1 MRDLIEKAEALVAAL
16 DRHFGEYSKPLSVAP
31 EIFKFRTALTAAK
44 EELAAPSEDRV
55 REAAGR
61 CVRALLMDSRCTEG
75 DRLAIK
81 KRGSDGNEHDLGA
94 WSHDAAL
101 NVIAEALRP
110 YVTPAPALPAGT
122 VAVNVETLRE
132 GVAVLNR
139 AYLGGINRGDD
150 DVAKSHNALSKILP
164 PPPRPEPPKE
174 LVAEW
179 ERMATKYVRDLM
191 LGGPDA
197 AFLEHSPHVMRAY
210 VAALRAAW
218 EADPKGKQ

>member
-1 MRDLIEKAEALVAAL
+1 MDAEKNVVEAARRVVKEATHIHREVCPIRATLINSLESALSAY
-16 DRHFGEYSKPLSVAP
+16 DSAP
-31 EIFKFRTALTAAK
+31 
-44 EELAAPSEDRV
+44 APSEDRV

-122 VAVNVETLRE
+122 VVARLEWLR
-132 GVAVLNR
+132 LM
-139 AYLGGINRGDD
+139 LT
-150 DVAKSHNALSKILP
+150 VAKQRDCTEIVDEIEGFLAKL
-164 PPPRPEPPKE
+164 PRPEPPKE
-174 LVAEW
+174 P
-179 ERMATKYVRDLM
+179 T
-191 LGGPDA
+191 
-197 AFLEHSPHVMRAY
+197 
-210 VAALRAAW
+210 
-218 EADPKGKQ
+218 

>member
-1 MRDLIEKAEALVAAL
+1 MTRELVEAAKAVIADRNHLGAMFEWEGNDVLTSPNALRWQAFVAAL
-16 DRHFGEYSKPLSVAP
+16 RAALSAYDSAP
-31 EIFKFRTALTAAK
+31 
-44 EELAAPSEDRV
+44 APSEDRV

-122 VAVNVETLRE
+122 VAVEVSLLKRWR
-132 GVAVLNR
+132 VAMSRCIATN
-139 AYLGGINRGDD
+139 G
-150 DVAKSHNALSKILP
+150 SPTHNLSLPEIDAILQ
-164 PPPRPEPPKE
+164 PPPRPEPSAG
-174 LVAEW
+174 LVEEWKAAARAESDK
-179 ERMATKYVRDLM
+179 AY
-191 LGGPDA
+191 DA
-197 AFLEHSPHVMRAY
+197 KL
-210 VAALRAAW
+210 AALRAAW

>member
-1 MRDLIEKAEALVAAL
+1 MDAEKNVAEAARKLLKLIQPNAVGGFDVTGNLHDELRELMGAIAAY
-16 DRHFGEYSKPLSVAP
+16 DSAP
-31 EIFKFRTALTAAK
+31 
-44 EELAAPSEDRV
+44 APSKDRV

-81 KRGSDGNEHDLGA
+81 KRGIDGNEHDLGA

-122 VAVNVETLRE
+122 VAVEVSLLKRWR
-132 GVAVLNR
+132 VAMSRCIATN
-139 AYLGGINRGDD
+139 G
-150 DVAKSHNALSKILP
+150 SPTHNLSLPEIDALLP

-174 LVAEW
+174 LVRKWELEAEKW
-179 ERMATKYVRDLM
+179 
-191 LGGPDA
+191 A
-197 AFLEHSPHVMRAY
+197 ASRFLENPLSARIGY

-218 EADPKGKQ
+218 EAEKWGA

>member
-1 MRDLIEKAEALVAAL
+1 MDAEKNVVEAARAVVATRGWDLLGGSHEKIVALRAAL
-16 DRHFGEYSKPLSVAP
+16 SAYDSAP
-31 EIFKFRTALTAAK
+31 
-44 EELAAPSEDRV
+44 APSEDRV

-75 DRLAIK
+75 GWLAIK

-122 VAVNVETLRE
+122 VVARLEWLR
-132 GVAVLNR
+132 LM
-139 AYLGGINRGDD
+139 LT
-150 DVAKSHNALSKILP
+150 VAKQRDCTEIVDEIEGFLAKL
-164 PPPRPEPPKE
+164 PRPEPPKE
-174 LVAEW
+174 FVAEW
-179 ERMATKYVRDLM
+179 ERIADTLYRYQIMSPRYDGPTKETHCART
-191 LGGPDA
+191 
-197 AFLEHSPHVMRAY
+197 

>member
-1 MRDLIEKAEALVAAL
+1 MDAEKNVVEAAWRVIAWAGRGWPTVFDPLREAIAAY
-16 DRHFGEYSKPLSVAP
+16 DSAP
-31 EIFKFRTALTAAK
+31 
-44 EELAAPSEDRV
+44 APSEDRV

-164 PPPRPEPPKE
+164 PPPRPEPSAG
-174 LVAEW
+174 LVEEWKAAARAESDK
-179 ERMATKYVRDLM
+179 AY
-191 LGGPDA
+191 DA
-197 AFLEHSPHVMRAY
+197 KL
-210 VAALRAAW
+210 AALRAAW

>member
-1 MRDLIEKAEALVAAL
+1 MDAEKNVVEAARKLLKLIQPNAVGGFDVTGNLHDELRELMGAIAAY
-16 DRHFGEYSKPLSVAP
+16 DSAP
-31 EIFKFRTALTAAK
+31 
-44 EELAAPSEDRV
+44 APSEDRV

-122 VAVNVETLRE
+122 VVARLEWLR
-132 GVAVLNR
+132 LM
-139 AYLGGINRGDD
+139 LT
-150 DVAKSHNALSKILP
+150 VAKQRDCTEIVDEIEGFLAKL
-164 PPPRPEPPKE
+164 PRPEPPKE
-174 LVAEW
+174 LVRKWELEAEKW
-179 ERMATKYVRDLM
+179 
-191 LGGPDA
+191 A
-197 AFLEHSPHVMRAY
+197 ASRFLENPLSARIGY

>member
-1 MRDLIEKAEALVAAL
+1 MDAEKNVVEAARAVVATRGWDLLGGSHEKIVALRAAL
-16 DRHFGEYSKPLSVAP
+16 SAYDSAP
-31 EIFKFRTALTAAK
+31 
-44 EELAAPSEDRV
+44 APSEDRV

-122 VAVNVETLRE
+122 VAVSVETLKTWRARAIERQRVLRE
-132 GVAVLNR
+132 GHGLRCELPTVAE
-139 AYLGGINRGDD
+139 ID
-150 DVAKSHNALSKILP
+150 ALLP
-164 PPPRPEPPKE
+164 PPPRPEPPKDLE
-174 LVAEW
+174 LKWHNAGCLLANKRGYSSFNAPGAQDFVN
-179 ERMATKYVRDLM
+179 
-191 LGGPDA
+191 G
-197 AFLEHSPHVMRAY
+197 Y
-210 VAALRAAW
+210 VAALR
-218 EADPKGKQ
+218 DLRKP

>member
-1 MRDLIEKAEALVAAL
+1 MDAEKNVVEAARAVVATRGWDLLGGSHEKIVALRAAL
-16 DRHFGEYSKPLSVAP
+16 SAYDSAP
-31 EIFKFRTALTAAK
+31 
-44 EELAAPSEDRV
+44 APSEDRV

-101 NVIAEALRP
+101 NVIAEAIRP

-122 VAVNVETLRE
+122 VVARLEWLR
-132 GVAVLNR
+132 LM
-139 AYLGGINRGDD
+139 LT
-150 DVAKSHNALSKILP
+150 VAKQRDCSEIVDEIEGFLAKLP
-164 PPPRPEPPKE
+164 HPEPPKE

-179 ERMATKYVRDLM
+179 ERKATKYVRDLM

-197 AFLEHSPHVMRAY
+197 TFLEHSPHVMRAY

>member
-1 MRDLIEKAEALVAAL
+1 MDAEKNVVEAARKLLKLIQPNAVGGFDVTGNLHDELRELMGAIAAY
-16 DRHFGEYSKPLSVAP
+16 DSAP
-31 EIFKFRTALTAAK
+31 
-44 EELAAPSEDRV
+44 APSEDRV

-122 VAVNVETLRE
+122 VAVSVETLRE

-179 ERMATKYVRDLM
+179 ERIADTLYRYQIM
-191 LGGPDA
+191 
-197 AFLEHSPHVMRAY
+197 SPMDRPLSKETHCART

-218 EADPKGKQ
+218 EAKGGA

>member
-1 MRDLIEKAEALVAAL
+1 MSAEKNVVEAARKVINTARVNIAGWICVEEEHMKALRAAL
-16 DRHFGEYSKPLSVAP
+16 SAYDSAP
-31 EIFKFRTALTAAK
+31 
-44 EELAAPSEDRV
+44 APSEDRV

-122 VAVNVETLRE
+122 VVARLEWLR
-132 GVAVLNR
+132 LM
-139 AYLGGINRGDD
+139 LT
-150 DVAKSHNALSKILP
+150 VAKQRDCTEIVDEIEGFLAKL
-164 PPPRPEPPKE
+164 PRPEPPKE

-179 ERMATKYVRDLM
+179 ERIADTLYRYQIVSPMIEPLSKA
-191 LGGPDA
+191 
-197 AFLEHSPHVMRAY
+197 EHCART

-218 EADPKGKQ
+218 EANGGA